1 MTEIAIQSLTDK
13 TSTVR
18 KNAIQLLCRLLET
31 HPFGQI
37 FGGTLNLDVW
47 QEKYE
52 RVCAELEVLDLKEI
66 ERAKKDA
73 GEDGAEDDGE
83 GDQRDG
89 DATPK
94 PSQRGG
100 KVPDLDAIAREQI
113 TAAKDGQA
121 IQHLRL
127 TKKYFS
133 DAISFIELI
142 QSGIPAL
149 SELLV
154 STSKAEVLES
164 MLFFRIAHIY
174 ELPSAEVSHF
184 FVSVEN
190 SLIPVHFSDRYQEDG
205 ASHLDKGQQLERGR
219 FRAEGCPE
227 QFDRRLPQPLL

>member
-1 MTEIAIQSLTDK
+1 MTEFAIQSLTDK

-18 KNAIQLLCRLLET
+18 KNAIQLVCRLLET

-47 QEKYE
+47 QEKYQ
-52 RVCAELEVLDLKEI
+52 RVCEELEALDLREM

-73 GEDGAEDDGE
+73 GEEEEEDQAKDEEEDEGE
-83 GDQRDG
+83 GASVR
-89 DATPK
+89 
-94 PSQRGG
+94 PSRRNG
-100 KVPDLDAIAREQI
+100 KAPDLDAIAKEQI

-133 DAISFIELI
+133 DAIAFIRLI

-164 MLFFRIAHIY
+164 MQFFRIAHIY
-174 ELPSAEVSHF
+174 EIPLAEVRWLSKF
-184 FVSVEN
+184 NFGESDAMFAEYRWVSRRW
-190 SLIPVHFSDRYQEDG
+190 STLFGPRITT
-205 ASHLDKGQQLERGR
+205 AAAK
-219 FRAEGCPE
+219 RA
-227 QFDRRLPQPLL
+227 RN

>member
-1 MTEIAIQSLTDK
+1 MVLTPCIVSLPNKFPKARQRMAEFAIQSLTDK

-18 KNAIQLLCRLLET
+18 KNAIQLVCRLLET

-47 QEKYE
+47 EKKYQ
-52 RVCAELEVLDLKEI
+52 RVREELEALDLREM

-73 GEDGAEDDGE
+73 GEGEEDDQAPQQGE
-83 GDQRDG
+83 EAGEEASVR
-89 DATPK
+89 
-94 PSQRGG
+94 PSRRGG
-100 KVPDLDAIAREQI
+100 KAPDLDAIAKEQI
-113 TAAKDGQA
+113 TAVKDGQA

-133 DAISFIELI
+133 DAIAFIRLI

-164 MLFFRIAHIY
+164 MQFFRIAHIY
-174 ELPSAEVSHF
+174 EIPLAEVNWLLPSSC
-184 FVSVEN
+184 
-190 SLIPVHFSDRYQEDG
+190 
-205 ASHLDKGQQLERGR
+205 
-219 FRAEGCPE
+219 CPII
-227 QFDRRLPQPLL
+227 